1 MFPDPKGFLA
11 ELHARHLKISVNDHP
26 ADGVQ
31 NYEDLYEAMG
41 HALEFDTSHGD
52 PIHFD
57 ITNRDFLQAFFD
69 VLHRPLEN
77 DGIDFWW
84 IDWQQGEFSK
94 LKGVDPLWMLNHY
107 HFLDAAHDKK
117 RPLTFSRYAG
127 PGSHRYPIGFS
138 GDTVVSWASLDFQPE
153 FTLTASNIGYGWWS
167 HDIGGH
173 WNGEKDDELGTRWV
187 QFGVFSPIMRLHSSK
202 NQWSAKEPWKFG
214 TDARSIM
221 GHYLRFRH
229 RMLPYIYSMNVRAAR
244 EGQPLVQPM
253 YWTWPD
259 KDEAYRI
266 KNQYMFGSQLLVMPI
281 TTPENP
287 RLKLARVKGW
297 LPEGRYVDIFTGLV
311 YDGDRELWVSRTL
324 DGYPVFAK
332 EGSIIPFDID
342 LTPKN
347 GDQNPAGIELDLVV
361 GADADF
367 EIFEDNGSGSRL
379 REIEAVWTSIRFNQA
394 LGTLEI
400 RPQQQTAGHREWALR
415 LLAITKSLSVK
426 VLVNGTV
433 KEPTITLGEN
443 GTLINLGTHPAN
455 SIIIVELGA
464 NPQLSVAEVEPR
476 IWKLLNSAQISFHV
490 KEDVW
495 NIMTAKL
502 TKMIQISRLHALDLQ
517 SDLLDAI
524 LEFVLSDGRA

>member
-1 MFPDPKGFLA
+1 
-11 ELHARHLKISVNDHP
+11 
-26 ADGVQ
+26 
-31 NYEDLYEAMG
+31 
-41 HALEFDTSHGD
+41 
-52 PIHFD
+52 
-57 ITNRDFLQAFFD
+57 
-69 VLHRPLEN
+69 
-77 DGIDFWW
+77 
-84 IDWQQGEFSK
+84 
-94 LKGVDPLWMLNHY
+94 
-107 HFLDAAHDKK
+107 
-117 RPLTFSRYAG
+117 
-127 PGSHRYPIGFS
+127 
-138 GDTVVSWASLDFQPE
+138 
-153 FTLTASNIGYGWWS
+153 
-167 HDIGGH
+167 
-173 WNGEKDDELGTRWV
+173 
-187 QFGVFSPIMRLHSSK
+187 
-202 NQWSAKEPWKFG
+202 
-214 TDARSIM
+214 M